1 MKNTAIGI
9 LLIASV
15 GALAFG
21 FIQNSKLAELRIT
34 CESEKGMLEKLA
46 QEQQLQAK
54 EFQAM
59 AALAQQE
66 AMIQR
71 TLCEEQ
77 LNALK
82 SR

>member
-1 MKNTAIGI
+1 MKNTVIGI

-21 FIQNSKLAELRIT
+21 FIQNSKLEELRIT
-34 CESEKGMLEKLA
+34 CESEKGMLEKIA
-46 QEQQLQAK
+46 QEQQLHAK

-59 AALAQQE
+59 AMVAQQD

-77 LNALK
+77 LKALK
-82 SR
+82 DR